1 MTPLKRAIFTE
12 LRNSTESAASLVQ
25 LDDLELNQLVFH
37 HPDGLRLSLSGF
49 VIIKKLFTAYSFDIP
64 ETIKTKHH
72 FGMSKMEY
80 PYFLTPRRLILFSE
94 MDAMVVKLRG
104 GIESFLESYSQF
116 D

>member
-1 MTPLKRAIFTE
+1 
-12 LRNSTESAASLVQ
+12 
-25 LDDLELNQLVFH
+25 
-37 HPDGLRLSLSGF
+37 
-49 VIIKKLFTAYSFDIP
+49 
-64 ETIKTKHH
+64 
-72 FGMSKMEY
+72 MEY